1 MYLRER
7 YAMNEGVAFLSHVWF
22 TVAEQVVATAIQ
34 IYGLTDE
41 QGAALR
47 KAFLRPNDY
56 IVEPY

>member
-1 MYLRER
+1 
-7 YAMNEGVAFLSHVWF
+7 MNEGVAFLSHVWF